1 MLQVFEFLRIY
12 RLHLWI
18 AYFAILDQREQNV
31 GGQRLDLQIQLLG
44 HLALLEALVDAPDVL
59 AQSRIIIIFD
69 AVVRPVK
76 NYIIII
82 SFRLISKITLKIT
95 YLPLRSFAMSAHLL
109 P

>member
-1 MLQVFEFLRIY
+1 MIENHPHGMLQVFEFLRIY

-18 AYFAILDQREQNV
+18 AYFAILDQREQDV

-69 AVVRPVK
+69 AVVRPIFNIK
-76 NYIIII
+76 RWIP
-82 SFRLISKITLKIT
+82 FSKI
-95 YLPLRSFAMSAHLL
+95 
-109 P
+109 